1 MAYAFPPLRE
11 LYGRELILKNLTPA
25 VPLLWFTGMMIFSLA
40 YYIAGLEGAPRRTS
54 NLTYGGLIPAEW
66 ILPLQI
72 GAMGALVF
80 AVGDLIFLVQFFGS
94 PLAGTRIPIT
104 RPATLMLNPHPP
116 GKATILDR
124 ISLLM
129 IAAIVLNILA
139 YSGAL
144 IELYG
149 RGLQPVPPLLP

>member
-1 MAYAFPPLRE
+1 
-11 LYGRELILKNLTPA
+11 
-25 VPLLWFTGMMIFSLA
+25 
-40 YYIAGLEGAPRRTS
+40 
-54 NLTYGGLIPAEW
+54 
-66 ILPLQI
+66 
-72 GAMGALVF
+72 MGALVF
-80 AVGDLIFLVQFFGS
+80 AVGGLIFLVQFFGS
-94 PLAGTRIPIT
+94 LTIGTRIPIT
-104 RPATLMLNPHPP
+104 QPATLMLNPHPP

-124 ISLLM
+124 ISLLI

>member
-1 MAYAFPPLRE
+1 MVYAFPPLRE

-72 GAMGALVF
+72 GAMGSLVF
-80 AVGDLIFLVQFFGS
+80 AVGGLIFLVQFFGS